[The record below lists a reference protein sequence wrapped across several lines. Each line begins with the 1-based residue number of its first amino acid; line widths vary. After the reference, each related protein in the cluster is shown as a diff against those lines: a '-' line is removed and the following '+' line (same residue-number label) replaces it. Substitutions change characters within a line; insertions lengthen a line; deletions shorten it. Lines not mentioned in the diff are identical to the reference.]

1 MSEKIPE
8 KDILSNRDNI
18 ANKNIKSLKDDILFF
33 KEEILKNLSSL
44 EKSFVSQKEEIRSK
58 INGKFIL
65 YDETLTKLNNNFSEL
80 KKLVGTNDF
89 MEEKINNLENFKNE
103 MTKKSARNI
112 IKLNSLE
119 KDTTNNFYRIDK
131 ILNTSIIYPRII
143 GNNSKFKTFHEYI
156 DYTINQLN
164 SYEIFKSRIEL
175 DLTHFKSK
183 IDKMIQSFEKKLECS
198 INDSHQIVKNGV
210 KENEL
215 IIKDYITGKIY
226 DFQVKNAE
234 FEQKINKN
242 IEDMNAYITSY
253 QEKIKLFDEKME
265 EKMNLSRFEE
275 EKALIYQSIGKC
287 KEDKEELV
295 ERINI
300 LEKYK
305 ESQEKNNFWNKLSER
320 KIQRNYSGL
329 SMFPGKH
336 PDYDLMDLNEREK
349 YVFSDNSINQDKND
363 INNQNSEGKNNINS
377 ERENNI
383 CNRKDNFTD
392 MVNSPI
398 INSASRIRL
407 KKESFQKNS
416 MTSHE
421 NNTNIYN
428 NISKYTQNLCK
439 PKRSLFRLRISLQD
453 INAQFNSANIKENND
468 SKNVS
473 KDYHHIPNHPL
484 TIPKNNEKASFN
496 NVLSYSYKNH
506 LKNMIESKTIMK
518 PLYIHKKGI
527 KYLYDDLDLKDVK
540 NQKNNNEEVI
550 QKNKG
555 KKGEEKKKIWE
566 RLFSQKKKRKS
577 ALNVLNNYLMN
588 CKSHNPFKTNNKIHI
603 SRSSQNFFNKLF
615 KS

>member
-1 MSEKIPE
+1 
-8 KDILSNRDNI
+8 
-18 ANKNIKSLKDDILFF
+18 
-33 KEEILKNLSSL
+33 
-44 EKSFVSQKEEIRSK
+44 
-58 INGKFIL
+58 
-65 YDETLTKLNNNFSEL
+65 
-80 KKLVGTNDF
+80 
-89 MEEKINNLENFKNE
+89 
-103 MTKKSARNI
+103 MTKKSERSN

-377 ERENNI
+377 
-383 CNRKDNFTD
+383 
-392 MVNSPI
+392 
-398 INSASRIRL
+398 
-407 KKESFQKNS
+407 
-416 MTSHE
+416 
-421 NNTNIYN
+421 
-428 NISKYTQNLCK
+428 
-439 PKRSLFRLRISLQD
+439 
-453 INAQFNSANIKENND
+453 
-468 SKNVS
+468 
-473 KDYHHIPNHPL
+473 
-484 TIPKNNEKASFN
+484 
-496 NVLSYSYKNH
+496 
-506 LKNMIESKTIMK
+506 
-518 PLYIHKKGI
+518 
-527 KYLYDDLDLKDVK
+527 
-540 NQKNNNEEVI
+540 
-550 QKNKG
+550 
-555 KKGEEKKKIWE
+555 
-566 RLFSQKKKRKS
+566 
-577 ALNVLNNYLMN
+577 
-588 CKSHNPFKTNNKIHI
+588 
-603 SRSSQNFFNKLF
+603 
-615 KS
+615 